1 MINGVITGKLSNL
14 RQRLDELRTL
24 YPLSQERL
32 QEWLVLRAVERD
44 LQVAVEIVV
53 DVCQRL
59 MSLAG
64 QPPAATS
71 RAAVEG
77 CVSLGVLSAAAP
89 YRQMVGFRNLVV
101 HRYEFVAPEV
111 LLELVNC
118 HLDDFEQFIA
128 EVLDYVDRQ
137 T

>member
-1 MINGVITGKLSNL
+1 MINGVVTGKLANL
-14 RQRLDELRTL
+14 RLLLDELRTL
-24 YPLSQERL
+24 HPLSPERL
-32 QEWLVLRAVERD
+32 QEWLVVRAVERD

-59 MSLAG
+59 LSLAG
-64 QPPAATS
+64 HPPAASS
-71 RAAVEG
+71 RGAIEG
-77 CVSLGVLSAAAP
+77 CVSLGVLDSAYP

-111 LLELVNC
+111 LLELVNH

-128 EVLDYVDRQ
+128 EVMAYVDRQ
-137 T
+137 A